1 MSTMLQQKLIDL
13 RPAAFSSFETS
24 RGIPMTFGSDA
35 VKAGWRWALIL
46 LHVLLWAALALQAYR
61 TAGAYK
67 FASCWQIIPIY
78 FPPLNMLLWAIAI
91 ASFLVVLAAIFRPSI
106 CRHASFWAACH
117 GMILT
122 AGLLVCNYSA
132 YAAAGQVS
140 CL

>member
-1 MSTMLQQKLIDL
+1 M
-13 RPAAFSSFETS
+13 TS
-24 RGIPMTFGSDA
+24 GGDA

-67 FASCWQIIPIY
+67 FASCWHIIPIY
-78 FPPLNMLLWAIAI
+78 FPPLSMLLWAIAL
-91 ASFLVVLAAIFRPSI
+91 SSLLVVLTAIFRPSRS
-106 CRHASFWAACH
+106 RHASFWAACH

-122 AGLLVCNYSA
+122 AGLLLCNYSA

>member
-1 MSTMLQQKLIDL
+1 
-13 RPAAFSSFETS
+13 
-24 RGIPMTFGSDA
+24 MTFGSNA

-78 FPPLNMLLWAIAI
+78 FPPLSMLLWAIALS
-91 ASFLVVLAAIFRPSI
+91 SFLVVLVAIFHPSV
-106 CRHASFWAACH
+106 CRHASFWVACH